1 MVSPLEEEG
10 LMSFPHFA
18 AIRTRPWNSRH
29 FALPRWT
36 RSYPTMLTQEEMRML
51 AWVAKE
57 TAVEGAIIDLGAFLG
72 GSSASLA
79 FGAAQATPPK
89 RVHSYDRFRL
99 DEKVKFQFLYK
110 KGHGY
115 VDGEDAL
122 PVFQRFTRPVAGSI
136 EIHQGDVRKAR
147 WDGSPVAVLF
157 VDLSKTTEINDH
169 LLATFFP
176 ALKPGSI
183 IVQQD
188 FLFFRNPWLYPTMR
202 KLEGSV
208 EMLSYTDQNSVIF
221 GVNRTPTAE
230 ELKACTAKRTSYDET
245 VAAIG
250 HFRAKFTDV
259 RQVEMID
266 ALLAS
271 LKAAPKAD
279 KAWLI
284 PDVAHMPAL
293 EDEI

>member
-1 MVSPLEEEG
+1 
-10 LMSFPHFA
+10 MSFAHFD

-29 FALPRWT
+29 FSLPGWT
-36 RSYPTMLTQEEMRML
+36 RTYPTMLTQEEMRML
-51 AWVAKE
+51 AWVAE
-57 TAVEGAIIDLGAFLG
+57 ATPVDGAIIDLGAFLG
-72 GSSASLA
+72 GSSVSLA
-79 FGAAQATPPK
+79 LGAAKATPPK

-110 KGHGY
+110 RGHGF
-115 VDGEDAL
+115 VEGEDAL
-122 PVFQRFTRPVAGSI
+122 PVFRRFTKPVAEAI
-136 EIHQGDVRKAR
+136 EVHQGDVREAR

-157 VDLSKTTEINDH
+157 VDLSKTKEINDH

-176 ALKPGSI
+176 ALVPGSV

-188 FLFFRNPWLYPTMR
+188 FLFFRNPWLYPTMQ
-202 KLEGSV
+202 KLEGAV
-208 EMLSYTDQNSVIF
+208 EMLSSTDQNSVIF

-230 ELKACTAKRTSYDET
+230 ELRACTARRTSFEET

-259 RQVEMID
+259 RQTEMID

-271 LKAAPKAD
+271 LKAAPQAD

-284 PDVAHMPAL
+284 PNVAQMPAL

>member
-1 MVSPLEEEG
+1 
-10 LMSFPHFA
+10 MSFDHFA
-18 AIRTRPWNSRH
+18 AIRSRPWNSRH
-29 FALPRWT
+29 FGLPGWT
-36 RSYPTMLTQEEMRML
+36 RNYPTMLTQEEMRML

-57 TAVEGAIIDLGAFLG
+57 TPVDGAVIDLGAFLG
-72 GSSASLA
+72 GSSVSLA
-79 FGAAQATPPK
+79 WGAAQAVPPK

-110 KGHGY
+110 KGHGF

-122 PVFQRFTRPVAGSI
+122 PVFRRFSKPVAGWI
-136 EIHQGDVRKAR
+136 DVHQGDVREAG
-147 WDGSPVAVLF
+147 WDGSPVAILF

-176 ALKPGSI
+176 ALRPGSV

-188 FLFFRNPWLYPTMR
+188 FLFFRNPWLYPTMQ

-208 EMLSYTDQNSVIF
+208 EMLSFTDQNSVIF
-221 GVNRTPTAE
+221 GVHRTPSADE
-230 ELKACTAKRTSYDET
+230 IAACMAARTSHEET

-259 RQVEMID
+259 RQLEMID

-271 LKAAPKAD
+271 VEAAPQAD
-279 KAWLI
+279 KAWQI
-284 PDVAHMPAL
+284 PNVAALPAL
-293 EDEI
+293 EEDA

>member
-1 MVSPLEEEG
+1 
-10 LMSFPHFA
+10 MSFPHFD

-29 FALPRWT
+29 FALPGWT
-36 RSYPTMLTQEEMRML
+36 RTYPTMLTQEEMRML
-51 AWVAKE
+51 AWVAE
-57 TAVEGAIIDLGAFLG
+57 NTPVEGAVIDLGAFLG
-72 GSSASLA
+72 GSSVSLA
-79 FGAAQATPPK
+79 LGAEKASPPK

-99 DEKVKFQFLYK
+99 DEKVKFQFLYR
-110 KGHGY
+110 KGHGF
-115 VDGEDAL
+115 VAGEDAL
-122 PVFQRFTRPVAGSI
+122 PVFQRFTRPFARTI
-136 EIHQGDVRKAR
+136 EIHQGDVREAR
-147 WDGSPVAVLF
+147 WDNSPVAILF

-176 ALKPGSI
+176 ALRPGSV

-188 FLFFRNPWLYPTMR
+188 FLFFRNPWLYPTMQ

-208 EMLSYTDQNSVIF
+208 EMLTHTDQNSVIF
-221 GVNRTPTAE
+221 GVHRTPTPE
-230 ELKACTAKRTSYDET
+230 ELRACAAKHTSYDET

-266 ALLAS
+266 ALMAS

-279 KAWLI
+279 KAWLF
-284 PDVAHMPAL
+284 PNVAQMPAL